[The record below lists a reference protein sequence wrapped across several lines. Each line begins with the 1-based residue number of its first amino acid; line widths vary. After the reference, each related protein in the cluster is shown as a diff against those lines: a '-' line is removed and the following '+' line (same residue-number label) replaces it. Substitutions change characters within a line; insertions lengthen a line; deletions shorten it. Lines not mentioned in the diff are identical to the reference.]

1 MAKKGFKCSKCDK
14 AFSMAAHLGRHMST
28 IHASPEQKAAAKQ
41 KRKAKKGK
49 KTGKATPA
57 KTAAAKPIGHPKGI
71 ASRLGLQAMR
81 IDQLAELIQAA
92 RTETRRRIAQI
103 QEWVQ

>member
-1 MAKKGFKCSKCDK
+1 MAKKSFKCSKCDK
-14 AFSMAAHLGRHMST
+14 AFSMAAHLGRHMAT
-28 IHASPEQKAAAKQ
+28 IHASPVQKAVAKQ

-49 KTGKATPA
+49 QAGIAKGAKAR
-57 KTAAAKPIGHPKGI
+57 KAKPIGRPKGV
-71 ASRLGLQAMR
+71 ATRFGLTAMR

-92 RTETRRRIAQI
+92 QAETRRRIAQI